1 MASPAD
7 LSVLIVTYNSRA
19 FVGECIDAVVTGVRR
34 HTVEIVVA
42 DNASADG
49 SADYVRAGFPGVDV
63 IDIGRNA
70 GFAVANNRAW
80 KQSRGRHVVLLNGDA
95 IVTPGALDI
104 LVEFLDEH
112 PDAGVVAPQ
121 LLNPDGSDQGTA
133 RTFPTPAAAVFG
145 RRSPLT
151 RLFPR
156 NRYSRR
162 YLAGR
167 EHTGDEPFAVDWV
180 SGACRMI
187 PRRIVERVGPLD
199 EGFFMHWEDADWC
212 RRVKAAGFGVWCV
225 PAARVVHAEGGSRG
239 GWPAVQVRHFHR
251 SAYRYYAKHHLTGAR
266 RVLRPVARAALTA
279 RASLIIGRDALRARS
294 ATASPAAVA
303 RGDVRAGDLR

>member
-1 MASPAD
+1 
-7 LSVLIVTYNSRA
+7 
-19 FVGECIDAVVTGVRR
+19 
-34 HTVEIVVA
+34 
-42 DNASADG
+42 
-49 SADYVRAGFPGVDV
+49 
-63 IDIGRNA
+63 
-70 GFAVANNRAW
+70 
-80 KQSRGRHVVLLNGDA
+80 LLNGDA
-95 IVTPGALDI
+95 IVAPGALDA
-104 LVEFLDEH
+104 LVDFLDEH
-112 PDAGVVAPQ
+112 PDAGVAAPR

-133 RTFPTPAAAVFG
+133 RMFPTPAAALFG

-156 NRYSRR
+156 NRSSRR

-167 EHTGDEPFAVDWV
+167 EHIGDEPFAIDWV
-180 SGACRMI
+180 SGACLMI
-187 PRRIVERVGPLD
+187 PRRVVERVGLLD

-239 GWPAVQVRHFHR
+239 GWPPAQVRHFHD

-266 RVLRPVARAALTA
+266 RVLRPVARVALTA